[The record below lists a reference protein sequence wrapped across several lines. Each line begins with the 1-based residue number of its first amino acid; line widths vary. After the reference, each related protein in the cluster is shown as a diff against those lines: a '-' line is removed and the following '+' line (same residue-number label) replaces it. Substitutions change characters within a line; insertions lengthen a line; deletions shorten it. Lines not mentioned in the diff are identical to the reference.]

1 MIINDDFNNYEKYK
15 IPKAPCAGSGATYYV
30 AKKLN
35 RKFYG
40 FEILKEFYDKIKDW
54 EDNYE

>member
-1 MIINDDFNNYEKYK
+1 MIINDDFNY
-15 IPKAPCAGSGATYYV
+15 
-30 AKKLN
+30 KKLN

-40 FEILKEFYDKIKDW
+40 FEILKEYYDKIKDR